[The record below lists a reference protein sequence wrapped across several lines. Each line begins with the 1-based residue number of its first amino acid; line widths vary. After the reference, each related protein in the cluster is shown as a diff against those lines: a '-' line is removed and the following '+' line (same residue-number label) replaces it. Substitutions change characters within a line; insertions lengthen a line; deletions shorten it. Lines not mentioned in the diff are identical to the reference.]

1 MLTKKEAVSFL
12 GIPEKHFRNY
22 FESSGEIKGTQV
34 RNRWM
39 FSEIDLNQWA
49 NNKINSTV
57 ELTLAEYEE
66 CFQFAIKMAYST
78 NSRHGTGIR
87 GQRSEVQMADDFI
100 LGILAENGVAK
111 FMQEKF
117 GISVG
122 LDMEVHPE
130 HITPQDIVSI
140 SNGTSARV
148 PNLNIAVKSSKIKSC
163 FNIIDPLEYETP
175 GRKSDVYIFAR
186 VDLPSDH
193 LFRILRDHSF
203 FKSVREFLDGNEK
216 FRKIGVLKTVPI
228 WICGFSYH
236 GEFDKVKEIP
246 GQAFNGERYVK
257 SVGQMHHTEDEWKDL
272 LSKL

>member
-1 MLTKKEAVSFL
+1 MLTTKEAVSFL
-12 GIPEKHFRNY
+12 RIPEKHFKNY
-22 FESSGEIKGTQV
+22 FESSGEIKGTKV

-39 FSEIDLNQWA
+39 FSEFELTQWA

-111 FMQEKF
+111 FMQEKY

-122 LDMEVHPE
+122 LDMEVHPQ

-140 SNGTSARV
+140 SNGTSTRV
-148 PNLNIAVKSSKIKSC
+148 PNVNIAVKSSKIKSC

-175 GRKSDVYIFAR
+175 GRRSDVYIFAR

-203 FKSVREFLDGNEK
+203 FKSVREFLDDSEE

-228 WICGFSYH
+228 WVCGFSYH
-236 GEFDKVKEIP
+236 GEFDKVEEIP
-246 GQAFNGERYVK
+246 GQTFNGERYVK
-257 SVGQMHHTEDEWKDL
+257 RVGEMHHTEDEWKDL
-272 LSKL
+272 VSKL